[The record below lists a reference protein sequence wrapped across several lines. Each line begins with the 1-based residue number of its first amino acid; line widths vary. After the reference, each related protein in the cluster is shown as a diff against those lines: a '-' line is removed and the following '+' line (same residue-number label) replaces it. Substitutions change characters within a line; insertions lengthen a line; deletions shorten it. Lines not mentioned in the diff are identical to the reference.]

1 MELCDIKGFGKAR
14 LEALEERGI
23 LTPLDLLKLEPSKY
37 LDYSSIGEIDKKT
50 DATQTVRARV
60 LGGTRSAYFKGKSS
74 VTTKM
79 VEVNSV
85 TPFTAVWFNQPFMKN
100 NLHEDDEYFLTGKF
114 NRAHQFAVQ
123 RMMSIEKVDTNL
135 VPVYKKDATLSS
147 AIIRDAI
154 KQILET
160 DENYSVLLESE
171 TETSLNEAFKE
182 LHFPT
187 TIENLEEAKKRIA
200 FEKLVL
206 LASIQ
211 EKVEKTATKK
221 NRTYLDDDLND
232 FMSACPFELTADQ
245 KTALDEIIKDMKSK
259 KVMNRML
266 IGDVGSGKTV
276 VALATA
282 YLAIKSGYQAV
293 ILCPTEILA
302 EQHYETAEKL
312 FSKLSVKT
320 CLLHSK
326 LKKSEKDALIESLK
340 SGECGLLVST
350 HSSLSDKVEFQD
362 LALVI
367 TDEQHRFGVEQRAKI
382 AQKSENPDSLV
393 MSATPIPRSL
403 SLVLFGGLEV
413 SDIKSRPAGET
424 KIKTKLVP
432 KSKEKGM
439 WEFIQTEI
447 DNNNG
452 KCFVIVPRIA
462 DTGDENI
469 HSVEEVFNRLVEFG
483 VNKNKIAIVHGKTES
498 KETQKII
505 NDFKSGDVKIVIST
519 TIVEVGIDVKSANL
533 MVIYNGER
541 FGLASLHQLRGRI
554 GRDGREGY
562 CFVLTEK
569 TTETSAKRLEIFK
582 TCNNGLTLAEEDLK
596 LRGAGTLYGT
606 KQHGENEIFVNLNF
620 SIDEY
625 EKARV
630 LIKSMDETRLDEIH
644 AHAEREFGEIYKS
657 VVLN

>member
-1 MELCDIKGFGKAR
+1 MELKDIKGFGKAR
-14 LEALEERGI
+14 LEALRERGI
-23 LTPLDLLKLEPSKY
+23 ETPLDLLKLEPNKY
-37 LDYSSIGEIDKKT
+37 LDYSCVAGIDKKS
-50 DATQTVRARV
+50 DATQTIRARV
-60 LGGTRSAYFKGKSS
+60 IGGTKSAYFKGRSS

-85 TPFTAVWFNQPFMKN
+85 SPFTAVWFNQPFMKN

-114 NRAHQFAVQ
+114 NRAYQFTVQ
-123 RMMSIEKVDTNL
+123 RMMKCEKVDHDL
-135 VPVYKKDATLSS
+135 IPVYRKDATLTS

-154 KQILET
+154 KQILEANE
-160 DENYSVLLESE
+160 DYSILRDNE
-171 TETSLNEAFKE
+171 TELTLNDAFRE

-187 TIENLEEAKKRIA
+187 AIENLEQAKKRIA

-211 EKVEKTATKK
+211 EKLEQTATLK
-221 NRTYLDDDLND
+221 NRKYLDDDLSD
-232 FMSACPFELTADQ
+232 FMSACPFELTPDQ
-245 KTALDEIIKDMKSK
+245 KTALDEIITDMRGE

-266 IGDVGSGKTV
+266 VGDVGSGKTV

-293 ILCPTEILA
+293 VLCPTEILA
-302 EQHYETAEKL
+302 EQHFETAEKL
-312 FSKLSVKT
+312 LSKLSVNT

-326 LKKSEKDALIESLK
+326 LKKSEKDEVLDKIK
-340 SGECGLLVST
+340 SGECELLVST
-350 HSSLSDKVEFQD
+350 HSSLSDKVEFKD
-362 LALVI
+362 LALVV
-367 TDEQHRFGVEQRAKI
+367 TDEQHRFGVAERAKI
-382 AQKSENPDSLV
+382 AKKGNNPDVLV

-403 SLVLFGGLEV
+403 SLVLFGGLAV
-413 SDIKSRPAGET
+413 SDIKSRPSGET

-447 DNNNG
+447 KENEG

-469 HSVEEVFNRLVEFG
+469 HSVEEVYKRLVDFNIDKEL
-483 VNKNKIAIVHGKTES
+483 IEIVHGKTE
-498 KETQKII
+498 KEETTRII
-505 NDFKSGDVKIVIST
+505 NDFKSGKIKIVIST

-541 FGLASLHQLRGRI
+541 FGLASLHQLRGRV
-554 GRDGREGY
+554 GRDGREGF

-569 TTETSAKRLEIFK
+569 ETETSSKRLEIFK
-582 TCNNGLTLAEEDLK
+582 NCNNGLTLAEEDLK
-596 LRGAGTLYGT
+596 LRGAGTIYGT

-625 EKARV
+625 EKARK